1 MHASGAAYGRRA
13 GPPDAHHR
21 WRSSGPFGG
30 TNAGPAGPADPN
42 SFRSSPMS
50 DRIRDVLNSI
60 LEEDLDLS
68 LTDPD
73 RESLLVEDLGIDS
86 VAFAIGV
93 VAIEERLGVKLTE
106 REMAEAASV
115 GDLEDLIRAKSG
127 AVA

>member
-1 MHASGAAYGRRA
+1 
-13 GPPDAHHR
+13 
-21 WRSSGPFGG
+21 
-30 TNAGPAGPADPN
+30 
-42 SFRSSPMS
+42 MS
-50 DRIRDVLNSI
+50 DRIREVLNSI

-68 LTDPD
+68 LTDLD
-73 RESLLVEDLGIDS
+73 RDSLLVEDLGIDS

-127 AVA
+127 AAA